1 MGTITRKELKRL
13 AATGA
18 AYDVSNIPN
27 GEMELIVR
35 NGITKIAFA
44 YGTYG
49 CSGALFK
56 GNNSGALYVV
66 IGRVGNLWHVMA

>member
-1 MGTITRKELKRL
+1 MEITRKELKRL
-13 AATGA
+13 VATGA

-27 GEMELIVR
+27 SEMELIVR

-44 YGTYG
+44 YGVNG

-56 GNNSGALYVV
+56 GNNSGALYVI